1 MYERTW
7 LKTECKRLPE
17 PLDRELE
24 RRLGMERKCG
34 TCKHRDLENNLALI
48 YHNIPEREY
57 SCKYSNELK
66 WMACVKFSHWESIEE
81 ENPFNTQ
88 IGGSHYKDFAIQ
100 PAEFITKNKLTWLE
114 GCVVKRI
121 CRKKNRLEDLQKAKH
136 EIDLIIKLEGLC

>member
-24 RRLGMERKCG
+24 RRLGMKRIKRMSCTNCVHGDWKICSGRDWERYI
-34 TCKHRDLENNLALI
+34 TCKNLSSWR
-48 YHNIPEREY
+48 P
-57 SCKYSNELK
+57 
-66 WMACVKFSHWESIEE
+66 IEE